1 MFALAP
7 AFAAPPATP
16 LSKVTDTYQGIA
28 IDDPYR
34 GLEQLDSPAVQAWA
48 RAQGGYTRAALDA
61 LPGRAALQE
70 RIDALSAKAS
80 DRVYAINRVG
90 RSTYFM
96 KKQPTDA
103 LGKLYVRTG
112 KAADRILFDPDT
124 LKASTG
130 QTHAINNY
138 AVSPD
143 GKYVALVLSV
153 ADAELGAIH
162 VLDTKTGTMTGEPVP
177 RIWGELRA
185 IWMPDGERFI
195 YTRSGDPARAYGKN
209 QMIIRRVG
217 SDGKDD
223 QPLLGYDIIGRRD
236 DARERLAV
244 RLGEQGVAVC
254 GADAGR
260 RRGRPA
266 AHLRAAARAARQTGR
281 AVARSDR
288 RGGQGAPHH
297 PQRQVAVWP
306 QLRRRRALPRLA
318 LGSVAPGGGAGGSGA
333 AADRR
338 DRGHRRQAATAC
350 ITWCAAAPCRTCSRC
365 AMAHWRGRRR
375 RCTCRCKAR
384 CTSKTAIRCSRA

>member
-223 QPLLGYDIIGRRD
+223 QPLLGYDIMR
-236 DARERLAV
+236 
-244 RLGEQGVAVC
+244 
-254 GADAGR
+254 
-260 RRGRPA
+260 
-266 AHLRAAARAARQTGR
+266 
-281 AVARSDR
+281 
-288 RGGQGAPHH
+288 
-297 PQRQVAVWP
+297 
-306 QLRRRRALPRLA
+306 
-318 LGSVAPGGGAGGSGA
+318 
-333 AADRR
+333 
-338 DRGHRRQAATAC
+338 
-350 ITWCAAAPCRTCSRC
+350 
-365 AMAHWRGRRR
+365 MA
-375 RCTCRCKAR
+375 
-384 CTSKTAIRCSRA
+384 